1 MPLPLLF
8 IGIAA
13 ATGGL
18 GVGKTIKAGIDV
30 NNAKKTNKNANE
42 IVETSTEWLNAQR
55 MACGSSL
62 RKLGEEKLFILNS
75 SITEF
80 LDTFSKIKNVDFRES
95 NGLEELKKLHV
106 DEKEFV
112 ELKSMVSFAGSLAG
126 GRSSRNC
133 WWSVGCLWSI
143 RCSTSTCLCIH
154 RNSDCLFERSCRHQ
168 CYLGIFRRRVA
179 CCWRTRNGWWHS
191 NPRQSCCRS
200 CAHGYGLC
208 SRTRSKEGT

>member
-95 NGLEELKKLHV
+95 NGLEV
-106 DEKEFV
+106 
-112 ELKSMVSFAGSLAG
+112 
-126 GRSSRNC
+126 N
-133 WWSVGCLWSI
+133 
-143 RCSTSTCLCIH
+143 
-154 RNSDCLFERSCRHQ
+154 
-168 CYLGIFRRRVA
+168 
-179 CCWRTRNGWWHS
+179 
-191 NPRQSCCRS
+191 
-200 CAHGYGLC
+200 
-208 SRTRSKEGT
+208 